1 MNLRRALLAAA
12 AATMATAAF
21 APAAHAWTQFSF
33 STQSGTPSS
42 LVEVDATAAHTRL
55 EVVRGATLLG
65 HAVTAVAALSP
76 EHLAVVVGHGR
87 DQVCSEV
94 DALAGQLGRPVVI
107 AVQEQQLGTGHAVRC
122 GLEALPSGL
131 AGAVVVTYGD
141 VPLLEP
147 GTMQALL
154 AEHTATGAA
163 VTLLTA
169 ELADPTGY
177 GRVLRGADG
186 GVTGIVEHAYTPER
200 PCPAA

>member
-1 MNLRRALLAAA
+1 MCA
-12 AATMATAAF
+12 
-21 APAAHAWTQFSF
+21 
-33 STQSGTPSS
+33 
-42 LVEVDATAAHTRL
+42 
-55 EVVRGATLLG
+55 
-65 HAVTAVAALSP
+65 
-76 EHLAVVVGHGR
+76 
-87 DQVCSEV
+87 EV

-147 GTMQALL
+147 GTLQALL
-154 AEHTATGAA
+154 AEHTAAGAA

-186 GVTGIVEHAYTPER
+186 AVTGIVEHADATPEQR
-200 PCPAA
+200 AIREINSGVYAFDAAFLTASLAGLAGHNAQGELYLTDLVAAAAARGPAGGRRRRAPTPGRSRA